1 MFILVRE
8 GREIMISLK
17 EISLKTGISYTT
29 VARYTKVFEI
39 YFPRQHKGRKLLFL
53 NPEAIETTQRV
64 NELYRDGNTTEH
76 IHEILQKE
84 KTATIDIKPQVH
96 EKSTEIISQV
106 KKIIVQQ
113 QKKINELEKELDEIK
128 QQQAKDKSEILTGV
142 NEAML
147 EFMQMMQDKKK

>member
-53 NPEAIETTQRV
+53 NPEAIETAQRV
-64 NELYRDGNTTEH
+64 NELYKQGNTTEQ

-84 KTATIDIKPQVH
+84 KTATVDIKPIH
-96 EKSTEIISQV
+96 DEKSTELISHMKKAII
-106 KKIIVQQ
+106 QQ
-113 QKKINELEKELDEIK
+113 QKKINELERELDEIK
-128 QQQAKDKSEILTGV
+128 QQQAKDKSEILSGV
-142 NEAML
+142 NDLML
-147 EFMQMMQDKKK
+147 EYMQMMQDKKK